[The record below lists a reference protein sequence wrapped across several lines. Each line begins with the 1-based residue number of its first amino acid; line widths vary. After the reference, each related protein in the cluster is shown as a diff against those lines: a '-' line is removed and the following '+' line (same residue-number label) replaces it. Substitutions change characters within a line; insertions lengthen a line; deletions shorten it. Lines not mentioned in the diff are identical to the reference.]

1 MQNRRYWDTA
11 PSGSPIV
18 PSRTSILETLR
29 DVVANPPKISPKSTT
44 GKLESAFFHVRGA
57 STGHP
62 WISLGLMVGIM
73 VGMALWGKGR
83 IRRAKGVGGTSGGL
97 FPQLDGK
104 EGLLSGGGANGKVD

>member
-1 MQNRRYWDTA
+1 M
-11 PSGSPIV
+11 
-18 PSRTSILETLR
+18 
-29 DVVANPPKISPKSTT
+29 VAIPPKISPKSTT

-62 WISLGLMVGIM
+62 WISLGLIVGIM

-83 IRRAKGVGGTSGGL
+83 IRRAKGLSGHTGGYFS
-97 FPQLDGK
+97 QLDGK